1 MQIPLISIPAG
12 IALQYQEETGQTI
25 PSVIKGPYNTLII
38 PVFVREHADG
48 YIWIE
53 VKVPFTGQDLSD
65 YTKLTRQC
73 YAELR
78 AYFYGSPQQQ
88 LELQY
93 KGKLNS
99 HIYAVRK
106 AFPNPYNPA
115 TRTVFTRFEVL
126 KAFKAIPELY
136 EQLVSAYQANIE
148 IQLFWNTVLDIDLE
162 DADCIRIRQ
171 QLGITDDMVQQLVA
185 IIENE

>member
-1 MQIPLISIPAG
+1 MQIPIVSIPAG
-12 IALQYQEETGQTI
+12 IALQFLEETGQNI
-25 PSVIKGPYNTLII
+25 PDVIKGPENTLII
-38 PVFVREHADG
+38 PVFVREQAGG
-48 YIWIE
+48 YVWIE
-53 VKVPFTGQDLSD
+53 VRVPFRGQDLAD

-78 AYFYGSPQQQ
+78 AFFYGTPQQQ

-99 HIYAVRK
+99 HINAVRK

-148 IQLFWNTVLDIDLE
+148 VQLFWNTVLDIDLA

-171 QLGITDDMVQQLVA
+171 QLGITDAMVEQLVA
-185 IIENE
+185 IIDNQ